1 MQEQPPSEQ
10 TKPESAEGAR
20 RRSPKATFTP
30 PPTPAPPAQDPPGGA
45 GTPRPRRAKA
55 APSVFFQPPPA
66 PEQAVPAPEQA
77 SPRSAAAPPLTPALP
92 FTVAPASMDEH
103 PEARTDPAPNDPG
116 GQSPAEVP
124 TTSPTRKKVAA
135 KPRKSTA
142 KKAAPKK
149 AVPEATEATPE
160 ANKVGPEATEATPER
175 IEATPE
181 ATDTEPGSIDAGP
194 ARVRKTALRKVP
206 AKKTAAAPAKANRAR
221 KATKQ
226 ASPAASVGPDS
237 ATGEVRPGDTSAGT
251 AEVELRALAV
261 RVLDHPGFAPEL
273 LALAAVDALGP
284 RAGEWARRLRE
295 TYPRADGDGL
305 ARLATQR
312 FVRQAALGGATAALA
327 GAFAPAVELVAV
339 LWSQANLVLHVAAAY
354 DRDPAHPERA
364 AELLVLTRVHPD
376 LTSAR
381 SALAAALAADGPGEA
396 PGPRAV
402 EAAWRLAAPLTAQA
416 GGWLAL
422 RLVSRLLPGAAVLAA
437 AAGGSAAAQRLAARA
452 IAAYRPPRPQRPSSA
467 GSEPG
472 EPGVGKQGV
481 ADEGDDVE

>member
-66 PEQAVPAPEQA
+66 PEQVAATPEQA
-77 SPRSAAAPPLTPALP
+77 VPRSAAAPPLTPTLP
-92 FTVAPASMDEH
+92 FAVAPVSTDEQ
-103 PEARTDPAPNDPG
+103 PETRTDPAPGDPS
-116 GQSPAEVP
+116 GQSPAEAS
-124 TTSPTRKKVAA
+124 TTSSTRKKVAA

-142 KKAAPKK
+142 KKAAPK
-149 AVPEATEATPE
+149 
-160 ANKVGPEATEATPER
+160 
-175 IEATPE
+175 
-181 ATDTEPGSIDAGP
+181 
-194 ARVRKTALRKVP
+194 
-206 AKKTAAAPAKANRAR
+206 TAAAPAKATRAR

-226 ASPAASVGPDS
+226 ASPAAPAGPGS

-251 AEVELRALAV
+251 AEVELRTLAV

-284 RAGEWARRLRE
+284 RAGAWARRLRE

-312 FVRQAALGGATAALA
+312 FVRQAAVGGATAALA

-339 LWSQANLVLHVAAAY
+339 LWSQANQVLHVAAAY

-364 AELLVLTRVHPD
+364 AELLVLTQVHPD

-381 SALAAALAADGPGEA
+381 AALAAARAADGPGEA

-416 GGWLAL
+416 GSWLAL

-437 AAGGSAAAQRLAARA
+437 AAGDSAAAQRLAARA
-452 IAAYRPPRPQRPSSA
+452 IATYRPPARQGPPSA